1 MGIDN
6 LLIEIAAAG
15 LISSTAV
22 YFYVY
27 KMHDSYKAL
36 NDEMKKRGI
45 KDEIGLVE
53 LVTRYQ
59 YPVIYEVRGT
69 TNKSIYS
76 ENSYR
81 ALLSVAVDVA
91 KFQMRLLHLIFKRL
105 FGDELIRFR
114 IHPPSL
120 SSDGNY
126 KLDVEVHYEEG
137 SVTRSINVLKEKIS
151 SLPEIVHFLQL
162 KQFPIGIY

>member
-22 YFYVY
+22 YFYAY
-27 KMHDSYKAL
+27 KMHDSYKTL
-36 NDEMKKRGI
+36 KDEMKKRGI

-69 TNKSIYS
+69 PNKSIYS

-81 ALLSVAVDVA
+81 ALLSVPVDLA
-91 KFQMRLLHLIFKRL
+91 KLHMRLLHLIFKRL
-105 FGDELIRFR
+105 LGDKLIRFR
-114 IHPPSL
+114 VHLPSL

-126 KLDVEVHYEEG
+126 KLDVGVHYEEG
-137 SVTRSINVLKEKIS
+137 SVTRSINVPKEKIS